1 MSEQQT
7 TQTSEGEGATESAA
21 ATEAAPTETQANG
34 AAQEQQTT
42 EANGATTQAG
52 EGEQKTE
59 AAKPEFV
66 YSEWAKGLQDEK
78 MRDYAQRFKS
88 IEDVIQGSMKNREEL
103 STRIKLPGKDA
114 KPEEIAA
121 FRKQIGAPD
130 TPDGY
135 EIKAPEG
142 YSLDGPVGL
151 VVDMAKDIAHK
162 NHIPASAYQEFSDGM
177 IKIDQEIQQ
186 QVNESVKKWRSDK
199 EQEIRKEFGA
209 DFDANLNA
217 GKRARDVFG
226 GDELTEFFNTPI
238 TINGVSMTPGDHP
251 AMIKFMAT
259 LGKRMGE
266 DGVIGMTSE
275 SERQSTKER
284 IDEIYAKTPP
294 GTAEYASPAVQK
306 ELQALFEKLEG
317 NGAVVGSGGRTY

>member
-1 MSEQQT
+1 MSDQ
-7 TQTSEGEGATESAA
+7 QTSESTGATETAAESTDADTGAVTEALATDANVAA
-21 ATEAAPTETQANG
+21 AKTA
-34 AAQEQQTT
+34 
-42 EANGATTQAG
+42 
-52 EGEQKTE
+52 EGEQATE

-66 YSEWAKGLQDEK
+66 YSDWAKGLADEK
-78 MRDYAQRFKS
+78 RRDYAQRFKS
-88 IEDVIQGSMKNREEL
+88 IDDVLNGAMKLREEI
-103 STRIKLPGKDA
+103 SSRIKLPGKDA
-114 KPEEIAA
+114 KPEDIAA
-121 FRKQIGAPD
+121 FRKQIGVPD
-130 TPDGY
+130 TADGY
-135 EIKAPEG
+135 EVKAPEG
-142 YSLDGPVGL
+142 YNLDGPVGL
-151 VVDMAKDIAHK
+151 VVDMSRDLAHK
-162 NHIPASAYQEFSDGM
+162 NHIPAGAFQDFADGM

-199 EQEIRKEFGA
+199 EQEIRKEFGG
-209 DFDANLNA
+209 DFEANLNA

-226 GDELTEFFNTPI
+226 GEELTEFFNTQV

-294 GTAEYASPAVQK
+294 GTAGYAAPAVQK

>member
-7 TQTSEGEGATESAA
+7 SEAAGATETTAGETVA
-21 ATEAAPTETQANG
+21 ATEALANG
-34 AAQEQQTT
+34 AAQEQK
-42 EANGATTQAG
+42 AT

-66 YSEWAKGLQDEK
+66 YSEWAKGLADEK
-78 MRDYAQRFKS
+78 QRDYAQRFKS
-88 IEDVIQGSMKNREEL
+88 IDDVLNGAMKLREEI
-103 STRIKLPGKDA
+103 SSRIKLPGKDA

-121 FRKQIGAPD
+121 YRKQIGAPE
-130 TPDGY
+130 TADGY

-142 YSLDGPVGL
+142 YSIDGPVGL
-151 VVDMAKDIAHK
+151 VIDMAKDIAHQ
-162 NHIPASAYQEFSDGM
+162 NHVSQAAYQSFAEGM

-209 DFDANLNA
+209 DFEANLNA

-226 GDELTEFFNTPI
+226 GEELTEFFNTPV

-266 DGVIGMTSE
+266 DGVIGITSE
-275 SERQSTKER
+275 SERQSVKER